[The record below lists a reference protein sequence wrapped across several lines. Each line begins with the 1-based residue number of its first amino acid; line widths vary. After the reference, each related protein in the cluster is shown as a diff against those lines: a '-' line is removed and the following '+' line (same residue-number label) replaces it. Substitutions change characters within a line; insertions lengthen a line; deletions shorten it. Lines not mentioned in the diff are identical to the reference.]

1 MELSSSLNHER
12 SASSNDLVLFLFGVS
27 GLELIS
33 SYLPVVVQ
41 NMENYVPIIRMVSGK
56 QCFRIKNKYLYHMV
70 IRLLSMLLARQ
81 QSSIK
86 FPKAQTPLHTN
97 RQSK

>member
-1 MELSSSLNHER
+1 MEHSSSLNHER
-12 SASSNDLVLFLFGVS
+12 SAFGNDLVLFLFGVS

-41 NMENYVPIIRMVSGK
+41 NMENYVPIIKRFSGEL
-56 QCFRIKNKYLYHMV
+56 CFRIKNKYLYHMV
-70 IRLLSMLLARQ
+70 IRLLSMLLAKL

-86 FPKAQTPLHTN
+86 FPKAQTPLHT
-97 RQSK
+97 KDIK